1 MIKCFKFINF
11 VLLFAVIVATAIS
24 VATNYWI
31 EHSTTQHQG
40 IWFYCNDDEIG
51 CLHFDQDPFIIT
63 AGGVPGKTNFYFQK
77 TMTQFQYFK
86 IP

>member
-11 VLLFAVIVATAIS
+11 VLLFAALVATVIS

-40 IWFYCNDDEIG
+40 LWFYCNDDEIG

-63 AGGVPGKTNFYFQK
+63 AGGVPGKK
-77 TMTQFQYFK
+77 TMSVL
-86 IP
+86 

>member
-11 VLLFAVIVATAIS
+11 VLLFAALVATVIS

-40 IWFYCNDDEIG
+40 LWFYCNDHEIG

-63 AGGVPGKTNFYFQK
+63 AGGVPGK
-77 TMTQFQYFK
+77 
-86 IP
+86 